1 MDEATEL
8 KLIGQRIREARIA
21 CEMSQADLAYA
32 AGISVPHISDIEL
45 GKARMNVLTFRKV
58 IEALRISADVIL
70 RPNIPTVNQLYQ
82 QEFSD
87 TLKDC
92 TPAEIESILK
102 IVQEVKQ
109 SLHNKPDDNF

>member
-45 GKARMNVLTFRKV
+45 GKARMNVLSKRSLGQLPFAPGILNAFAKQYV
-58 IEALRISADVIL
+58 IKCHYC
-70 RPNIPTVNQLYQ
+70 IPPQ
-82 QEFSD
+82 
-87 TLKDC
+87 
-92 TPAEIESILK
+92 
-102 IVQEVKQ
+102 
-109 SLHNKPDDNF
+109 